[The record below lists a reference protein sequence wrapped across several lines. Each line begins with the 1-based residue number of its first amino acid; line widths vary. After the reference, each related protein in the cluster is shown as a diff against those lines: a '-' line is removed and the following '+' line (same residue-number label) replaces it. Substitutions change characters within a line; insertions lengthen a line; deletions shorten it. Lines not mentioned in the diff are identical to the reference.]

1 MSISVDMVIS
11 TGVTSHRDR
20 VFVTIF
26 SLAIIHI
33 RVHASR
39 RVVLWQKCCSLFFFL
54 IENSLR
60 AGALPLASLFLLNMR
75 ALTKFGK

>member
-1 MSISVDMVIS
+1 MPISVYMVIS

-26 SLAIIHI
+26 NLAIIHI

-39 RVVLWQKCCSLFFFL
+39 RVVLWQSVALCFCFF
-54 IENSLR
+54 ENSLR
-60 AGALPLASLFLLNMR
+60 ARALPLASLFFFFQYACLNQVW
-75 ALTKFGK
+75 